1 MKSLTQLIGVALAVL
16 PLAGTAQTENS
27 DLSETRLINRI
38 VAVVNDDIITHSE
51 LDNEMVSIS
60 AELQKK
66 DTQLP
71 PRAILEKQVLE
82 RLIVERLQLQL
93 AENSGIRIDDT
104 ALNSK
109 LQELAKANGVTLTQ
123 FRSVL
128 ERDGYDYAR
137 FREDLRKELVINQLR
152 RQMVGSRL
160 KVSDQEVEN
169 LLANLEAS
177 DQGDVQYHLAHILI
191 AVPEAAS
198 PEQIQAAQQHAGQ
211 VLASLAGGADFS
223 RTAIAESN
231 GQTALDG
238 GDIGWRSLGQMPT
251 LFVEPLKSLQ
261 PGEISKLIRSPSG
274 FHIIKLIEQR
284 GGERYVVKQTRVRHI
299 LLKPDALHSDE
310 ETRVRLQQLEQRIR
324 GGEDF
329 AALAKS
335 NSQDT
340 LSAAK
345 GGDLSWVN
353 PGELV
358 PEFEEAMNKL
368 QPGQLS
374 QPFKSQ
380 FGWHIL
386 EVLERREHDSTAE
399 YKRSKAI
406 KLIRSRK
413 SDEQLLLWL
422 RRLRDE
428 AYVEY
433 RLDS

>member
-16 PLAGTAQTENS
+16 PLTGIAQTANS
-27 DLSETRLINRI
+27 DLSEPEPLNRI
-38 VAVVNDDIITHSE
+38 VAVVNDDIITSSE
-51 LDNEMVSIS
+51 LDQEMVSIS

-71 PRAILEKQVLE
+71 PRAVLEKQVLE
-82 RLIVERLQLQL
+82 RLIVKQLQLQL
-93 AENSGIRIDDT
+93 AETSGIRIDDT
-104 ALNSK
+104 ALNAK
-109 LQELAKANGVTLTQ
+109 LQELASANGVTLSR
-123 FRSVL
+123 FRDVL
-128 ERDGYDYAR
+128 ERDGYDYAS
-137 FREDLRKELVINQLR
+137 FREDLRQELAINQLR

-160 KVSDQEVEN
+160 NVSDQEVDN

-177 DQGDVQYHLAHILI
+177 GQGDVQYHLAHILI

-198 PEQIQAAQQHAGQ
+198 AEQIQAAEQRAGQ
-211 VLASLAGGADFS
+211 VRASLAAGADFS
-223 RTAIAESN
+223 RTAIAESD

-251 LFVEPLKSLQ
+251 LFVDPLKSLR
-261 PGEISKLIRSPSG
+261 PGDISELIRSPSG

-284 GGERYVVKQTRVRHI
+284 GDERYVVKQTRVRHI

-310 ETRVRLQQLEQRIR
+310 ETRIRLQQLELRIR

-329 AALAKS
+329 ATLAKA

-345 GGDLSWVN
+345 SGDLGWVN
-353 PGELV
+353 PGDLV
-358 PEFEEAMNKL
+358 PEFEETMNRL
-368 QPGQLS
+368 QPGELS
-374 QPFKSQ
+374 QPFRSQ

-386 EVLERREHDSTAE
+386 EVMERRDYDSTEE
-399 YKRSKAI
+399 YKRSRARQ
-406 KLIRSRK
+406 LIRSRK

>member
-1 MKSLTQLIGVALAVL
+1 MNSLTQLIGMVLAVL
-16 PLAGTAQTENS
+16 PLAGIAQSENS
-27 DLSETRLINRI
+27 DLSEPEPLNRI
-38 VAVVNDDIITHSE
+38 VAVVNDDIITSSE
-51 LDNEMVSIS
+51 LDDEMTSIT

-71 PRAILEKQVLE
+71 PRAVLEKQVLE
-82 RLIVERLQLQL
+82 RLIVKRLQLQL
-93 AENSGIRIDDT
+93 ADSSGLDIDDT
-104 ALNSK
+104 ALNNK
-109 LQELAKANGVTLTQ
+109 LQELARANGVTLTE

-137 FREDLRKELVINQLR
+137 FREDLRQELVINQLR

-160 KVSDQEVEN
+160 NVSDQEVDN

-177 DQGDVQYHLAHILI
+177 DQGNAQYHLAHILI
-191 AVPEAAS
+191 AIPEAAS
-198 PEQIQAAQQHAGQ
+198 PGQIQTAEQRAGR
-211 VLASLAGGADFS
+211 VLASLAAGADFA
-223 RTAIAESN
+223 RTAIAESD

-261 PGEISKLIRSPSG
+261 PGDISELIRSPSG

-299 LLKPDALHSDE
+299 LLKPDALQSDA
-310 ETRVRLQQLEQRIR
+310 ETRVRLQQLAQRIR

-329 AALAKS
+329 ATLAKA

-345 GGDLSWVN
+345 SGDLGWVN
-353 PGELV
+353 PGDLV
-358 PEFEEAMNKL
+358 PEFEETMDKL
-368 QPGQLS
+368 GPGQLS
-374 QPFKSQ
+374 GPFKSQ

-386 EVLERREHDSTAE
+386 EVMERRDYDSTEE
-399 YKRSKAI
+399 YKRSRARQ
-406 KLIRSRK
+406 LIRSRK